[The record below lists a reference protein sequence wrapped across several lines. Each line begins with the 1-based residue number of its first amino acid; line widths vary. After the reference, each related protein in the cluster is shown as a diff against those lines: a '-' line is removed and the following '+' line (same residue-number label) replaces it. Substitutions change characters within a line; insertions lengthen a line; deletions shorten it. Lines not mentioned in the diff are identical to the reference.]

1 MSDISIYHKFDICKE
16 QRRFTQVVNMD
27 YIKSHSELTKF
38 TTEIAV
44 QQQLDLFESLPNKPY
59 CMDDKPGYML
69 IRTKSIAIKKP
80 YIQINPPLM
89 TIYFVFDDDKDD
101 AALSWFDAGLPK
113 PLWTTQNLNNG
124 RCHHCYKLK
133 IPLCTSEFASVKAIK
148 YAQAVYYA
156 YALKMGADSS
166 YSHLITK
173 NPLHPQWR
181 TTYWTDQAYSLD
193 YLADFVDLPKKLP
206 KKLEVVG
213 LGRNVTMFE
222 KGRLWAYRGIRD
234 YMHHNSSLD
243 WERAVRVQIEAINND
258 FEQPLPYSE
267 VKATAKSIAKWVW
280 QRFNYGDFSEI
291 QAKRGAKGGK
301 AKGLAYA
308 TKREQAI
315 QLKANGMN
323 NTQIAKQLE
332 VSRVTVSRWFNGCN
346 NSLIR

>member
-1 MSDISIYHKFDICKE
+1 MEYK
-16 QRRFTQVVNMD
+16 
-27 YIKSHSELTKF
+27 KSHLALTKF
-38 TTEIAV
+38 KTEMAA
-44 QQQLDLFESLPNKPY
+44 QQQLDLFENLPHNPY
-59 CMDDKPGYML
+59 CMDEKPGYML

-101 AALSWFDAGLPK
+101 AALSWFDADLPA
-113 PLWTTQNLNNG
+113 PLWTTQNAENG
-124 RCHHCYKLK
+124 RCHHCYKLEL
-133 IPLCTSEFASVKAIK
+133 PLCTSEMASIKAIK

-156 YALKMGADSS
+156 FALKMGADLN

-181 TTYWTDQAYSLD
+181 TTVWTDQAYSLD
-193 YLADFVDLPKKLP
+193 YLADFVDLPKRIP

-222 KGRLWAYRGIRD
+222 KGRHWAYKAIRD
-234 YMHHNSSLD
+234 YMHHNSSYE
-243 WERAVRVQIEAINND
+243 WERAVKAQIEAINSD

-280 QRFNYGDFSEI
+280 QRFSYGEFSAL
-291 QAKRGAKGGK
+291 QAERGAKGGK
-301 AKGLAYA
+301 AKGQAYA
-308 TKREQAI
+308 TKREQAA

-323 NTQIAKQLE
+323 NTQIAAQLE
-332 VSRVTVSRWFNGCN
+332 ISRITVSRWFNGCN

>member
-1 MSDISIYHKFDICKE
+1 MEYK
-16 QRRFTQVVNMD
+16 
-27 YIKSHSELTKF
+27 KSHLALTKF
-38 TTEIAV
+38 KTEMAA
-44 QQQLDLFESLPNKPY
+44 QQQLDLFENLPHNPY
-59 CMDDKPGYML
+59 CMDEKPGYML

-101 AALSWFDAGLPK
+101 AALSWFDADLPA
-113 PLWTTQNLNNG
+113 PLWTTQNAENG
-124 RCHHCYKLK
+124 RCHHCYKLEL
-133 IPLCTSEFASVKAIK
+133 PLCTSEMASIKAIK

-156 YALKMGADSS
+156 FALKMGADLN

-181 TTYWTDQAYSLD
+181 TTVWTDQAYSLD
-193 YLADFVDLPKKLP
+193 YLADFVDLPKRIP

-213 LGRNVTMFE
+213 LGCNVTMFE
-222 KGRLWAYRGIRD
+222 KGRHWAYKAIRD
-234 YMHHNSSLD
+234 YMHHNSSYE
-243 WERAVRVQIEAINND
+243 WERAVKAQIEAINSD

-280 QRFNYGDFSEI
+280 QRFSYGEFSAL
-291 QAKRGAKGGK
+291 QAERGAKGGK
-301 AKGLAYA
+301 AKGQAYA
-308 TKREQAI
+308 TKREQAA

-323 NTQIAKQLE
+323 NTQIAAQLE
-332 VSRVTVSRWFNGCN
+332 ISRITVSRWFNGCN